1 MINQEKKVSWAAP
14 HFERES
20 SSPLKSPVSK
30 PPTLQELN
38 MMMKFWQTMQKM
50 KWLHFFFFFFLLIVV
65 VVQLLSH
72 VQLFVTPRTAAHQ
85 ASLSPTISW
94 SLLKLTSIELVM
106 PSHHLILCLPGFMYS
121 LEWLYQVLVVT
132 LGISGLCCSLWGL

>member
-38 MMMKFWQTMQKM
+38 MMMKFWQTMQKNEVIAF
-50 KWLHFFFFFFLLIVV
+50 LFFFFFF
-65 VVQLLSH
+65 
-72 VQLFVTPRTAAHQ
+72 
-85 ASLSPTISW
+85 
-94 SLLKLTSIELVM
+94 
-106 PSHHLILCLPGFMYS
+106 
-121 LEWLYQVLVVT
+121 
-132 LGISGLCCSLWGL
+132 

>member
-1 MINQEKKVSWAAP
+1 MINQEKKVSRAAP

-30 PPTLQELN
+30 PPTEGVKHDDEILSNNVKNEVIAFL
-38 MMMKFWQTMQKM
+38 
-50 KWLHFFFFFFLLIVV
+50 FFFLLIVV

-72 VQLFVTPRTAAHQ
+72 VQLFATPWTAAHQ
-85 ASLSPTISW
+85 ASLSPTISR

-106 PSHHLILCLPGFMYS
+106 PSHCLILCLPGLIYS
-121 LEWLYQVLVVT
+121 LVWLHQVLVVT
-132 LGISGLCCSLWGL
+132 LGISGPCCSLWGL

>member
-1 MINQEKKVSWAAP
+1 MV
-14 HFERES
+14 HFTDGCPE
-20 SSPLKSPVSK
+20 
-30 PPTLQELN
+30 TGLQWKAECGS
-38 MMMKFWQTMQKM
+38 
-50 KWLHFFFFFFLLIVV
+50 